1 MTTPILEFR
10 GASKTYRHGLVEVAA
25 VRSIDLTI
33 APSSIT
39 AIMGPSGSGKS
50 TLLHLAAGMVTAS
63 SGSVQIAGHAL
74 GSLDAAGL
82 ARLRRTDVGVVF
94 QQYNLLPTLT
104 AVENVTLPLE
114 LDGLSIRKARSI
126 AEAALERVGIEPPFD
141 RYPDDLSG
149 GQQQRV
155 AIARAVAVPRKVV
168 LADEPTGALDTR
180 TGDMIMDLFSDLA
193 ADGAAVVV
201 VTHEPR
207 VAAYADR
214 VVTLRDGE
222 KVSDTSSAGH
232 DNVAPLRSGSARSGP
247 SPWIDDD
254 VDEAGDASGA
264 ALR

>member
-1 MTTPILEFR
+1 MTQPTLSFR
-10 GASKTYRHGLVEVAA
+10 EASKTYRHGLVEVAA
-25 VRSIDLTI
+25 VRNVDLDVWPGT
-33 APSSIT
+33 IT

-50 TLLHLAAGMVTAS
+50 TLLHLAAGMVVATAGTVTVGGTELRRLS
-63 SGSVQIAGHAL
+63 
-74 GSLDAAGL
+74 AADL

-114 LDGLSIRKARSI
+114 LDGLGLRPARKI
-126 AEAALERVGIEPPFD
+126 AEASLERVGIDPPFD

-180 TGDMIMDLFSDLA
+180 TGDMVMDLFADLA

-222 KVSDTSSAGH
+222 KVSDT
-232 DNVAPLRSGSARSGP
+232 APLPSNSTSPVPAPVDGATIERSVGTDPRTLAR
-247 SPWIDDD
+247 
-254 VDEAGDASGA
+254 
-264 ALR
+264 